1 MKKCIEILMRRD
13 REGRRKIGDFHIMR
27 EHRTALETHVV
38 AVFTLFSAF
47 WRVLESCNSLE
58 KSRHIILS
66 LDPLDSFSFTD
77 FRERFFSFLIFCLR
91 LNIRII
97 PECKDIILILQIH
110 QRYCRIRTTA
120 DMEEESRFFL
130 EDFSDRF
137 EGKTMKTRD
146 CFGSEIGLMRLGTVS
161 FMFLDPELRIQER
174 VGFHEFISKYFR
186 DDRCA
191 CDFFHFRISSHDTD
205 RIARELFEG
214 KMIISV
220 D

>member
-13 REGRRKIGDFHIMR
+13 REGRRKIGDFHIVR
-27 EHRTALETHVV
+27 EHRTALEAHIV
-38 AVFTLFSAF
+38 AVFALFSAF
-47 WRVLESCNSLE
+47 WRVLKSCNDFE
-58 KSRHIILS
+58 KSPHIILS

-97 PECKDIILILQIH
+97 PECENIIFILQIH
-110 QRYCRIRTTA
+110 QRYRRIRTTA
-120 DMEEESRFFL
+120 YMEEESWFFL
-130 EDFSDRF
+130 ENFPDRL

-146 CFGSEIGLMRLGTVS
+146 CFGNETCLMHLRTIS
-161 FMFLDPELRIQER
+161 FMFLDPELRVEQGI
-174 VGFHEFISKYFR
+174 GLHEFISKNLR

-191 CDFFHFRISSHDTD
+191 RDFLHFRISSYDTD